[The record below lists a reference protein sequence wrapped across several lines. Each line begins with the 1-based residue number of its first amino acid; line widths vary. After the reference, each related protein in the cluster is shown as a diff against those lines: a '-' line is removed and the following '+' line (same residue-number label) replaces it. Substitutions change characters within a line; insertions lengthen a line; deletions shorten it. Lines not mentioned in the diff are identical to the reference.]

1 MLNEYN
7 WIGFSGYVFVFL
19 FFFFAEIALI
29 IGIIYNINTA
39 KEYGLNFQYPNSKD
53 MFLRTPLRSLI
64 IYSIGLIANT
74 YFFLYKLAFYTIPF
88 YWEHLK

>member
-53 MFLRTPLRSLI
+53 MLLQTPLRSLI
-64 IYSIGLIANT
+64 TYSTILIVNG
-74 YFFLYKLAFYTIPF
+74 YIFLYKLAFYTIPF